1 MISWVRD
8 AEAQV
13 QQRVPQTS
21 YETYS
26 QKGAGQ
32 EGGDSD
38 GGPVSAQA
46 RNRIRPILRDL
57 CQESEI
63 QS

>member
-13 QQRVPQTS
+13 QQRIPQAGYQTH
-21 YETYS
+21 T

-38 GGPVSAQA
+38 GGPVSAQT